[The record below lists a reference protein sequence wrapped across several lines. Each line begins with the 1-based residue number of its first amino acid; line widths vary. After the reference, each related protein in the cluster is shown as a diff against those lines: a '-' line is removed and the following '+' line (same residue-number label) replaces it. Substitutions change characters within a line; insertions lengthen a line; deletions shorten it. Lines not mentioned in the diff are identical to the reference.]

1 MTQTKWG
8 KNTKQSARKSG
19 RSSPPPEGLR
29 GARGAE
35 PLASGNGKATIRAI
49 YLGEQSKRRKEVK
62 EKDLSEPN
70 AGNSPEIRWAH
81 KISTYAVLLERDELP
96 ALF

>member
-1 MTQTKWG
+1 
-8 KNTKQSARKSG
+8 
-19 RSSPPPEGLR
+19 
-29 GARGAE
+29 
-35 PLASGNGKATIRAI
+35 
-49 YLGEQSKRRKEVK
+49 LGEQSKRRKEVK
-62 EKDLSEPN
+62 EKDLSEPK